1 LKIRDSIRYVLV
13 DLDETM
19 YPKDTGIMEL
29 IGERINEYMSGHLGI
44 ASEDIGSLRQSY
56 YERYGTTG
64 RGLYL
69 HYDVDVHEYFE
80 FVHDLPIE
88 EMLQPEPQLD
98 RMLGSLDVEKAIFT
112 NATVE
117 HARRVLRALG
127 VERHFGSLIGIKELD
142 FFPKPDVRAYE
153 KALALVGAQAEE
165 CVLVDDRV
173 RNLTPGR
180 LLGMTTI
187 LVGSQIPEDG
197 ADYAIE
203 EVVELGGAMETIRS
217 RERGHR

>member
-1 LKIRDSIRYVLV
+1 MGAVKQVLADRQLNDREGHNSRLFV
-13 DLDETM
+13 DLCENIHIHFRE
-19 YPKDTGIMEL
+19 YRL
-29 IGERINEYMSGHLGI
+29 IF
-44 ASEDIGSLRQSY
+44 SL
-56 YERYGTTG
+56 
-64 RGLYL
+64 
-69 HYDVDVHEYFE
+69 DEYFE

-88 EMLQPEPQLD
+88 EMLRPDPRLD
-98 RMLGSLDVEKAIFT
+98 GMLESLDEEKAIFT

-127 VERHFGSLIGIKELD
+127 VERHFGSLIGIEELD
-142 FFPKPDVRAYE
+142 FFPKPDIRAYE
-153 KALALVGAQAEE
+153 KALSLVGAQASE

-187 LVGSQIPEDG
+187 LVGGRVREDG

-217 RERGHR
+217 REGSHQ